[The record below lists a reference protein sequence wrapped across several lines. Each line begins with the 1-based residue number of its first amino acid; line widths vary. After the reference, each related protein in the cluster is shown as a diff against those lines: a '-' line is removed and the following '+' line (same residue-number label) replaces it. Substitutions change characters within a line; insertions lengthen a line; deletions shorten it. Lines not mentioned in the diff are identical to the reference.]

1 MEEEQSMA
9 NETPEQIRQLPDYI
23 ENRARSGLIRG
34 WGGPFE
40 ISLRPDGARAILLQ
54 RRACSLGADPLAGGE
69 FAATGIYGTEQ
80 QALAAVGRV
89 AALARDTQGAVYAHY
104 RGPENVILPTIIC
117 DTTTPNVIRVL
128 RALVEQEGRD
138 AQAVQRTLIEVFLTF
153 AGLRGV
159 GAAARIN
166 PGAGRVPGPPTPA
179 TLAAPARATSAVAA
193 SSGFISRVDM
203 LRRVVAIWERTPL
216 LQRLARA
223 RTLAGQAQHR
233 ELINILA
240 EFERTAQVTVQ
251 RVQTGVVQ
259 ATRGSGNLASL
270 RSRPGF
276 LQIEQQVFE
285 NTTTLLNEVTHELSF
300 FYSQPQQAF
309 CGPYQNT
316 LLFLEMA
323 VTDGIQ
329 AVRTLLSP

>member
-1 MEEEQSMA
+1 MA
-9 NETPEQIRQLPDYI
+9 DETPQQIRPLPDYI

-34 WGGPFE
+34 WGGPFQ
-40 ISLRPDGARAILLQ
+40 ISLRPDGARAILLE
-54 RRACSLGADPLAGGE
+54 RRACSLGADPLARGE
-69 FAATGIYGTEQ
+69 YSATGIFATEQ
-80 QALAAVGRV
+80 EAHAAVGRV
-89 AALARDTQGAVYAHY
+89 AAVALDTQGAVYAHY
-104 RGPENVILPTIIC
+104 RGPENVILPTLMC
-117 DTTTPNVIRVL
+117 DTTTPNMIRVM

-138 AQAVQRTLIEVFLTF
+138 AQALQRTLVEVFFTF
-153 AGLRGV
+153 GGLRGA
-159 GAAARIN
+159 GAGARIN
-166 PGAGRVPGPPTPA
+166 PGGGRVPGPPTPA
-179 TLAAPARATSAVAA
+179 TLAAPARAASAVAA
-193 SSGFISRVDM
+193 GSGFISRAEM
-203 LRRVVAIWERTPL
+203 LRRVVALWERTPL

-233 ELINILA
+233 ELIDILT
-240 EFERTAQVTVQ
+240 EFERTARVTVQ
-251 RVQTGVVQ
+251 HVRTGAVQ

-276 LQIEQQVFE
+276 LQIEEQVFQ

-316 LLFLEMA
+316 LMFLEMA

-329 AVRTLLSP
+329 AVRTVLGP